1 MRPPSVLGSVG
12 SADAVDLGHDFVA
25 RLSAARGVVELTTT
39 SGGMIM
45 LDAEEVRRAS
55 PRILARYHIPR
66 DRTPGLP
73 GESR

>member
-1 MRPPSVLGSVG
+1 
-12 SADAVDLGHDFVA
+12 VA
-25 RLSAARGVVELTTT
+25 RLSGARGVVELTTT

-45 LDAEEVRRAS
+45 LDADEVRRAN

-73 GESR
+73 GGEARKPDRK